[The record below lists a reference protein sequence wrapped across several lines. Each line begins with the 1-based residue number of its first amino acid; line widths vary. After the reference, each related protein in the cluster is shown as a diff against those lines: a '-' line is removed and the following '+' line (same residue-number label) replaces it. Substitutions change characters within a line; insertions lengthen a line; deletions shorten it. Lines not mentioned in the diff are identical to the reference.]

1 CIREAICRGPVYYWP
16 DQYAI
21 MASVLRVWG
30 VEKSLLF
37 ALNHGF
43 RTVTGAEL
51 FCYTRRPVRVGSAF
65 MTALFLHGDENFLI
79 TTEKT
84 GDAS

>member
-1 CIREAICRGPVYYWP
+1 MVLFIIGLTNIPSSH
-16 DQYAI
+16 QYCG
-21 MASVLRVWG
+21 SGG